1 MSDPDEA
8 PSAGARERAVARFQ
22 ARWGIAPSHLIRS
35 PGRVNLIGE
44 HTDYHEGY
52 VLPVALEQA
61 TWLAIR
67 ARDDEKVHLEVEGQ
81 DGELD
86 LNLQKFSKGEPS
98 WREQVKGVAWALR
111 TGGAAVRGWQGCAAT
126 DLPEGAGLGSTAS
139 FAVAFV
145 RAFGVVTG
153 ADWHAI
159 AAAQVAQKAE
169 REWSGLPCRIMDH
182 LAVASGQEGF
192 ATLIDCRTLE
202 MRPVPLPSAF
212 TLFVLDARVPRGA
225 AGYTT
230 QQRQLECA
238 QVLQKLGVPA
248 LRDVSISTF
257 AVRGL
262 EFNALS
268 RRRARHVVTENERV
282 LQAARSLSRGD
293 GEGLGILMN
302 MSHNSLRD
310 DYDVTSP
317 GQDLVAQ
324 AARSING
331 CAGARMTGVGSGG
344 CVLAVVANW
353 AVAAFQGQIG
363 PLVRQHLGHEIQAF
377 PLRSASG
384 TSAEPW

>member
-8 PSAGARERAVARFQ
+8 PTAGARERAVARFQ
-22 ARWGIAPSHLIRS
+22 ARWGIAPTHLIRS
-35 PGRVNLIGE
+35 PGRINLIGE

-52 VLPVALEQA
+52 VLPVALDQA
-61 TWLAIR
+61 TWLALR
-67 ARDDEKVHLEVEGQ
+67 ARDDDRVHLEAEGQ
-81 DGELD
+81 AGELD

-98 WREQVKGVAWALR
+98 WQEQVKGVARALQ
-111 TGGAAVRGWQGCAAT
+111 GAGAAVRGWQGIAAT
-126 DLPEGAGLGSTAS
+126 DLPDGGGLGSTAS
-139 FAVAFV
+139 FAVALV
-145 RAFGVVTG
+145 RAFGVVAG

-159 AAAQVAQKAE
+159 AAAQVALKAE
-169 REWSGLPCRIMDH
+169 REWSGQPCALVDY

-192 ATLIDCRTLE
+192 ATLVDCRTLE

-212 TLFVLDARVPRGA
+212 TLVVLDARVPRGS
-225 AGYTT
+225 AGHST

-282 LQAARSLSRGD
+282 LQAARSLNRGD

-317 GQDLVAQ
+317 GQDLLAQ
-324 AARSING
+324 MARSING

-353 AVAAFQGQIG
+353 ASAAFQGQIG
-363 PLVRQHLGHEIQAF
+363 PLARQHLGHDISTF
-377 PLRSASG
+377 PLRSAFG